1 MRKFVLSLVV
11 LLEMGAA
18 GSAQD
23 QLQGVYGPPSAA
35 PGSLGGVYGSPQ
47 AAPALPRTL
56 PNRLPKTVSAPNYEA
71 EASGPAISVPGVAKE
86 GVALPASIKLTPI
99 PGRAGYGAAVVN
111 GHRAVVDLTSHRIFQ
126 LLD

>member
-18 GSAQD
+18 VSAQD
-23 QLQGVYGPPSAA
+23 QLRGVYGPPSAA

-47 AAPALPRTL
+47 APSLPRTL
-56 PNRLPKTVSAPNYEA
+56 PNKFPNTVSAPNYEA
-71 EASGPAISVPGVAKE
+71 EASGPAISVPGVAQR
-86 GVALPASIKLTPI
+86 GVALPASIKLTAI
-99 PGRAGYGAAVVN
+99 PGRPGYGAAVVN
-111 GHRAVVDLTSHRIFQ
+111 GHRAVIDLNTHRIFQ